1 MQNERQYPVTVSIL
15 TRRFDEN
22 GSGERDSYTYRGRV
36 TEDEQYTLVYTAGE
50 GGEAQNT
57 ALSFSFAAPAR
68 VELVQSGAVNCRL
81 SFAAGE
87 EMTALYRI
95 PGVGTIDVTVTPRT
109 VDNREE
115 ENGRRIHLDYDM
127 TVGGV
132 RSRTVM
138 TVTVKK

>member
-36 TEDEQYTLVYTAGE
+36 TEGERYTLTYAAGE
-50 GGEAQNT
+50 GSEAQNT
-57 ALSFSFAAPAR
+57 ALSFSPAAPTR

-95 PGVGTIDVTVTPRT
+95 SGVGAVDMRVTTRAVE
-109 VDNREE
+109 NREE

-132 RSRTVM
+132 RRRAVM
-138 TVTVKK
+138 TVTVRK